1 MLFDF
6 TEGVLQL
13 IKRKIKKGVQKLS
26 DLIEILKEND
36 PLLYDA
42 LQFRS
47 YGYVAI
53 EKYELALTDIK
64 KVPQTIVFSE
74 SLYNKLLSKGI
85 LRMDHEDYLMA
96 SKYFNRAWKIFPT
109 NKDAYCL
116 QVISIVRSYTYSL

>member
-1 MLFDF
+1 LLFDF

>member
-1 MLFDF
+1 M
-6 TEGVLQL
+6 

-36 PLLYDA
+36 FLLSKA
-42 LQFRS
+42 LNYRA

-53 EKYELALTDIK
+53 EKYELALQDIK
-64 KVPQTIVFSE
+64 KVKKSAVEPE
-74 SLYNKLLSKGI
+74 SLYNKFLSKGI

-96 SKYFNRAWKIFPT
+96 AKYFSRAWKLFPA

-116 QVISIVRSYTYSL
+116 QVISIVRSYTYSLQGYNIDQ

>member
-1 MLFDF
+1 M
-6 TEGVLQL
+6 
-13 IKRKIKKGVQKLS
+13 
-26 DLIEILKEND
+26 KEKD
-36 PLLYDA
+36 PLLHEA

-64 KVPQTIVFSE
+64 KVPKESCVSE

-85 LRMDHEDYLMA
+85 LKMDHEDYLMA
-96 SKYFNRAWKIFPT
+96 SKYFNRAWKIFPA

-116 QVISIVRSYTYSL
+116 QVISIVRSYTYSLHGYNID